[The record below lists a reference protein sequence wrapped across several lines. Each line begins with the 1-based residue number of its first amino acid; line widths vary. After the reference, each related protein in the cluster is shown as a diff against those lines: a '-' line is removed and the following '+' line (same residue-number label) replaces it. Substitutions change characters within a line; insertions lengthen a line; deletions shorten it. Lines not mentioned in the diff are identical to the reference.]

1 MNVYSCLQ
9 STLYT
14 KVEPSD
20 VTPNCLQDANSSQGT
35 EPARTGRTSLQ
46 IVECR
51 TGDTEAPRLC
61 GVGSQFNLN
70 TDFLKESISMHL
82 YIVNSLII
90 FILY

>member
-1 MNVYSCLQ
+1 MSHRTASKMPIAPKAQNQ
-9 STLYT
+9 HG
-14 KVEPSD
+14 
-20 VTPNCLQDANSSQGT
+20 QG
-35 EPARTGRTSLQ
+35 ETSLQ

-51 TGDTEAPRLC
+51 TGDTEAPRLY

-70 TDFLKESISMHL
+70 TDFLKESIRMHL